1 MKVARQII
9 AEKHPD
15 YIADFDGFMRRRSAW
30 LFNMMIMPRDLINSY
45 CSWLFSVLFELEKQ
59 IDTSNMT
66 LFEKRY
72 VGRVSER
79 LFNVWLNHQI
89 RIGIIRK
96 NEVKEL
102 PYIYLE
108 KINWC
113 KKCTGFLK
121 AKFFNK
127 KYESSF

>member
-1 MKVARQII
+1 
-9 AEKHPD
+9 
-15 YIADFDGFMRRRSAW
+15 
-30 LFNMMIMPRDLINSY
+30 
-45 CSWLFSVLFELEKQ
+45 
-59 IDTSNMT
+59 MT
-66 LFEKRY
+66 PFEKRY

-89 RIGIIRK
+89 RIGTIQK
-96 NEVKEL
+96 DEVKEL

-108 KINWC
+108 KINWW
-113 KKCTGFLK
+113 KKCTAFLK